1 VNRKF
6 RVIAGPYR
14 VARKYAL
21 SQGWPEDEIMIVTRG
36 HQLANLDP
44 ALIASIITVKLHTM
58 GARIITELRDE
69 IERICTLWPQVR
81 TVAAA

>member
-1 VNRKF
+1 MNRKF

-21 SQGWPEDEIMIVTRG
+21 SQGWSEDEVMIVTRG

-44 ALIASIITVKLHTM
+44 NLIASIITVKLHTM
-58 GARIITELRDE
+58 GARIFTEIRVE
-69 IERICTLWPQVR
+69 IDRIRALWPHVR
-81 TVAAA
+81 AVAAA

>member
-1 VNRKF
+1 MNRKF

-21 SQGWPEDEIMIVTRG
+21 AQGWKDEDVMIVCRG
-36 HQLANLDP
+36 HQLAGLDP

-58 GARIITELRDE
+58 GARVINEIRDE
-69 IERICTLWPQVR
+69 IDNIHALWPQIH

>member
-6 RVIAGPYR
+6 RVVAGPYR
-14 VARKYAL
+14 VARKYAM
-21 SQGWPEDEIMIVTRG
+21 SQGWTDDEIMIVSRG
-36 HQLANLDP
+36 HQLAVLDP

-58 GARIITELRDE
+58 GARVINEIRDE
-69 IERICTLWPQVR
+69 IENIHALWPQIH